1 MALQAKVSE
10 TAFWTITLGVYT
22 VFSVIALVLLF
33 FPINFTVS
41 DPKEVI
47 QIYPGIILGALIA
60 LHIAVSFEELG
71 PSEIGAHMFF
81 GRPIRH
87 LECGLAFVPFGITT
101 VEVFSN
107 LIQQAELPAEPE
119 KVYRGSPADPDAKDI
134 PPGKYAAIRILFGAP
149 SPTSGDAPEDPYNN
163 RMAVEV
169 TPIIRYQI
177 EDAAIFVQTIG
188 TWEKMRT
195 QVEDEVVAKI
205 NEEFC
210 TMSPAEA
217 LKKIGEVSKKLTEI
231 ADEMVGGWGCKIH
244 SVTIKPFSFSHK
256 LNEAVLAVPEAE
268 RQKRVQILKAEGDKQ
283 AKILVGQGEASAEKA
298 VIEARGEAMKKMYQ
312 DLGVDGAAVL
322 AAETAR
328 GITNNPGQK
337 TIIAGSGGFK
347 DLATVG
353 TVLGETMKKE

>member
-1 MALQAKVSE
+1 MALQSKVSK
-10 TAFWTITLGVYT
+10 TAFWTITLGVYA

-33 FPINFTVS
+33 FPINFTIS
-41 DPKEVI
+41 DSGEVF

-60 LHIAVSFEELG
+60 LHAAVSFEELG
-71 PSEIGAHMFF
+71 PSEIGAHTFF
-81 GRPIRH
+81 GMPFRQ
-87 LECGLAFVPFGITT
+87 LESGLSFVPFGVTT

-107 LIQQAELPAEPE
+107 LIQQTELPAEPE
-119 KVYRGSPADPDAKDI
+119 DIYRGTKDDPDAKNI
-134 PPGKYAAIRILFGAP
+134 PKGKFAANRILFNGK
-149 SPTSGDAPEDPYNN
+149 PTNLNDPYDQPMVSDVSVVV
-163 RMAVEV
+163 RSQILDAVE
-169 TPIIRYQI
+169 
-177 EDAAIFVQTIG
+177 FVQTIG
-188 TWEKMRT
+188 TQEKMRV
-195 QVEDEVVAKI
+195 QINDEVVAILTKVFAERTPAQAIKEIDKVNDELKSAI
-205 NEEFC
+205 N
-210 TMSPAEA
+210 
-217 LKKIGEVSKKLTEI
+217 K
-231 ADEMVGGWGCKIH
+231 MVAPWGCEVH

-268 RQKRVQILKAEGDKQ
+268 RNKQVKILNAEGEKQ
-283 AKILVGQGEASAEKA
+283 AKILMGQGEASAEKA

-353 TVLGETMKKE
+353 TVLGEAMKKE